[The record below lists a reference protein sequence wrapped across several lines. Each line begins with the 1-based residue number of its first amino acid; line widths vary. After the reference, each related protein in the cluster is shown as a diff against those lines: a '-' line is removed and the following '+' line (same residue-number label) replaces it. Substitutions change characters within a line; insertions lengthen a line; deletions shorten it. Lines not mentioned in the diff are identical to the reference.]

1 MGFVIGMLMVVLGL
15 AGIVIAV
22 TGTQGQVWATV
33 TGHTSTGTLL
43 SSTTTTASISNAG
56 PAAGGTQLL

>member
-1 MGFVIGMLMVVLGL
+1 MGFVIGMLMVVLGV

-33 TGHTSTGTLL
+33 TGHTSAGTLL
-43 SSTTTTASISNAG
+43 GSSAATTAATTT
-56 PAAGGTQLL
+56 GGTQLL

>member
-22 TGTQGQVWATV
+22 TGTQGQVWNTI
-33 TGHTSTGTLL
+33 TGHSSAGTLL
-43 SSTTTTASISNAG
+43 GSGASTSAATTATA
-56 PAAGGTQLL
+56 GTQLL

>member
-33 TGHTSTGTLL
+33 TGHTSAGTLL
-43 SSTTTTASISNAG
+43 GSASSSTTAATTT
-56 PAAGGTQLL
+56 GGTQLL